1 MQRPGVRVER
11 LSCNP
16 IVRPHM
22 DDRMG
27 ANVAGPSLVR
37 VPDWVPG
44 RLGRY
49 YLYFADHK
57 GTYLRLAYADHL
69 EGPWAVHRPGVLD
82 VRESGFVTERP
93 TGLPEHVRRRID
105 ASPSDLLAPHVA
117 SPDVH
122 VDHHERRFRLYFHGL
137 LADAG
142 QASRAAVSPDGLR
155 FEVLPDVIAR
165 PYLRMFR
172 YAGAHYGVAMPGV
185 FYRSPDGL
193 HDFEEGPT
201 LFGPDMRH
209 AAVWVRGDELVVVW
223 TRVGDAP
230 EHLLVSRI
238 DLRGD
243 WWGWSAS
250 EPVDL
255 LFPEEPY
262 EGAGLPVTPSVR
274 GEVHEPV
281 RQLRDPAVFLED
293 DRAWLLWACAGER
306 GIAIGALHHA

>member
-1 MQRPGVRVER
+1 MRVER
-11 LSCNP
+11 LPGNP
-16 IVRPHM
+16 IIRPHM

-37 VPDWVPG
+37 VPDWVPD

-57 GTYLRLAYADHL
+57 GSYLRMAYADEL
-69 EGPWAVHRPGVLD
+69 TGPWAVHRPGVLD
-82 VRESGFVTERP
+82 VAGSGFVTERP
-93 TGLPEHVRRRID
+93 TGLPEATLRRIA

-122 VDHHERRFRLYFHGL
+122 VDDDERRFRLYFHGL
-137 LADAG
+137 LPDAG

-155 FEVLPDVIAR
+155 FEVLLDIIAR

-172 YAGAHYGVAMPGV
+172 HGGAHYGIAMPGV
-185 FYRSPDGL
+185 LYRSADGL
-193 HDFEEGPT
+193 HGFEEGPT

-209 AAVWVRGDELVVVW
+209 AAVWARGDELLVVW

-230 EHLLVSRI
+230 EHLLLSRV

-243 WWGWSAS
+243 WWGWTAS
-250 EPVDL
+250 DPVDL
-255 LFPEEPY
+255 LFPDEPY
-262 EGAGLPVTPSVR
+262 EGGDLPAVPSVR
-274 GEVHEPV
+274 GEVNEAV
-281 RQLRDPAVFLED
+281 RQLRDPAIFLED
-293 DRAWLLWACAGER
+293 GRAWLLWACAGEG
-306 GIAIGALHHA
+306 GIALGVLHDV